1 LNAIERLGRK
11 RRDRRTQTQPE
22 PPFAVESCECLT
34 DGPFAL
40 LRVSGTG
47 VSAPTMLVGEGDS
60 PESFEPLPQPG
71 APSADGA
78 WRMAFALPAELGI
91 SGTRLWL
98 HDGGVYLVELVV
110 PAAAELPAVA
120 SAPALASAPAVA
132 PAPAV
137 ASASAVEPPLV
148 PEAEAADDAEDAPAG
163 KLVEAWAEAA
173 TLREKLSDRE
183 EELAQALQELLDA
196 RHNLQPLRERAEE
209 LTIELAA
216 ARAQPAQQG
225 QPDPVEGVAQA
236 QEPPEGTAR
245 RRGLGR
251 RNDDR
256 QLRKLRDELEAQI
269 TEREKR
275 IEELEHEAESF
286 AKRRDDAVAQSLRAR
301 VGELEDEVRQHTG
314 CNEDLRSLLESEREL
329 MGAARREVQD
339 LKRQLASAK
348 ANRVADAAV
357 QNGDDPASAGKPAVK
372 PQTEQMP
379 WSALDDELLARI
391 EKAKALTS

>member
-11 RRDRRTQTQPE
+11 RRDRHTQTQPE

-47 VSAPTMLVGEGDS
+47 VSSPTMLVGEGDS

-91 SGTRLWL
+91 PGTRLWL

-110 PAAAELPAVA
+110 PAAAKLP
-120 SAPALASAPAVA
+120 A

-137 ASASAVEPPLV
+137 EPVPAVKPPLV
-148 PEAEAADDAEDAPAG
+148 PKAEAAQDAPAG
-163 KLVEAWAEAA
+163 KLVEAWTEAA
-173 TLREKLSDRE
+173 TLREKLSERE

-216 ARAQPAQQG
+216 ARTQPSQQG
-225 QPDPVEGVAQA
+225 QTDPVEGVAPA
-236 QEPPEGTAR
+236 QEPPPEGTAR

-251 RNDDR
+251 RNEDR
-256 QLRKLRDELEAQI
+256 QLRKLRAELEAQI

-275 IEELEHEAESF
+275 IHELEHETESF
-286 AKRRDDAVAQSLRAR
+286 AQRRDDAVAQSLRAR
-301 VGELEDEVRQHTG
+301 VGELEDEVSQHTS

-348 ANRVADAAV
+348 ANRVADAAER
-357 QNGDDPASAGKPAVK
+357 NGDDPASTGKPVVK

>member
-1 LNAIERLGRK
+1 
-11 RRDRRTQTQPE
+11 
-22 PPFAVESCECLT
+22 
-34 DGPFAL
+34 
-40 LRVSGTG
+40 
-47 VSAPTMLVGEGDS
+47 
-60 PESFEPLPQPG
+60 
-71 APSADGA
+71 
-78 WRMAFALPAELGI
+78 
-91 SGTRLWL
+91 
-98 HDGGVYLVELVV
+98 V
-110 PAAAELPAVA
+110 PAPAVA
-120 SAPALASAPAVA
+120 SAPAPAVA
-132 PAPAV
+132 PAPAP
-137 ASASAVEPPLV
+137 AVEPAAAVEPLV
-148 PEAEAADDAEDAPAG
+148 PEAEAAGDAEDAPAG

-216 ARAQPAQQG
+216 ARAQPAPPS
-225 QPDPVEGVAQA
+225 QPDPAEGVAQVE
-236 QEPPEGTAR
+236 EPPEGKAR
-245 RRGLGR
+245 RRGVGR

-256 QLRKLRDELEAQI
+256 QLRKLRAELEAQI

-275 IEELEHEAESF
+275 IQELEHEAGSF
-286 AKRRDDAVAQSLRAR
+286 AQRRDDAVAQSLRAR
-301 VGELEDEVRQHTG
+301 IGELEDEVRQHTS

-348 ANRVADAAV
+348 ANRVADAV
-357 QNGDDPASAGKPAVK
+357 ERNGDDPASTGKPVVK